1 MLFLQLTLAT
11 AMIFGTVILHVAGV
25 MVIVVHLRR
34 HYPDHA
40 ASFSTARSVRI
51 LTIVTLGL
59 FLLHT
64 IEIWAWAALYMVL
77 GEFSKLATALY
88 FSTVTFTTLG
98 YGDLTLSPDWQVLS
112 GIEAANGIVLFG
124 ASTALLIAVFRRV
137 IEYKLSARPDNDA

>member
-1 MLFLQLTLAT
+1 VLFLQLTLAT
-11 AMIFGTVILHVAGV
+11 AMIVGTVILHVAGV
-25 MVIVVHLRR
+25 VVLVVHLRR

-40 ASFSTARSVRI
+40 AAFSIARSIKI

-77 GEFSKLATALY
+77 GEFSELATALY

-98 YGDLTLSPDWQVLS
+98 YGDLTLAPDWQVLS

-124 ASTALLIAVFRRV
+124 ASTALLIAIFRRV
-137 IEYKLSARPDNDA
+137 VQDKLSDRPDDDG